1 MGAAR
6 LQVREAGKVSLPNG
20 QLAVSD
26 AFINDYPVIVS
37 ELPRGDYSVELL
49 VAESRLDSRV
59 AAARVQVRRES
70 VAGWRRVGFIAI
82 DSATGALF
90 DPRIS
95 ASITPSNVEHFNR
108 TLLTALETS
117 SRTTYS
123 IAAIS
128 WEHDVCGILHGIRR
142 WQVSRVPRFFWRRAS
157 GDSPRGLPDSAVE
170 RVAQHAVG
178 ARGSRFVA
186 RGSLFG
192 RAFTHSRRTVI

>member
-1 MGAAR
+1 
-6 LQVREAGKVSLPNG
+6 
-20 QLAVSD
+20 
-26 AFINDYPVIVS
+26 
-37 ELPRGDYSVELL
+37 

-95 ASITPSNVEHFNR
+95 ASITPSNVEHFNK

-128 WEHDVCGILHGIRR
+128 WESMTFVAFSTAFGDGRYPVYLG
-142 WQVSRVPRFFWRRAS
+142 SS
-157 GDSPRGLPDSAVE
+157 GAGLPV
-170 RVAQHAVG
+170 
-178 ARGSRFVA
+178 
-186 RGSLFG
+186 
-192 RAFTHSRRTVI
+192 TVLVDCQILPLKE